1 MTDPPP
7 PLSTSPFT
15 FSTTDNSDGRTNFE
29 RPVAYDDT
37 EAYAEEIET
46 YYHVNSRNVDSD
58 YAPPDVNNLSSND
71 DDDDDDD
78 DDDVNSN
85 SKSKKVYYQI
95 AGM

>member
-1 MTDPPP
+1 MTDPPPPP

-29 RPVAYDDT
+29 RPVAYDDA
-37 EAYAEEIET
+37 EAYVEEIET
-46 YYHVNSRNVDSD
+46 YYHVNNRNVDSD

-71 DDDDDDD
+71 DDDD
-78 DDDVNSN
+78 VNSN
-85 SKSKKVYYQI
+85 SKPKKVYYQI